1 MNIRKQLDG
10 LIKKEDIDSK
20 DIQWAL
26 AMLEVLRDYG
36 IRRVV
41 DEENK
46 IQRYTKLES
55 EDLNNVKGIIKLLEK
70 IDNKLNSK
78 PDLDDWAERNQKI
91 DTEKPED
98 EKVWGAVASKVLGG
112 NDD

>member
-1 MNIRKQLDG
+1 MNIRKQLNAI
-10 LIKKEDIDSK
+10 IKNEDIDPM

-26 AMLEVLRDYG
+26 AMLETFRDYG

-46 IQRYTKLES
+46 IQRYIKLES

-70 IDNKLNSK
+70 ISDKLG
-78 PDLDDWAERNQKI
+78 E
-91 DTEKPED
+91 
-98 EKVWGAVASKVLGG
+98 
-112 NDD
+112 

>member
-1 MNIRKQLDG
+1 MSWKNSIR
-10 LIKKEDIDSK
+10 KEDIDSK

-41 DEENK
+41 DKEKK

-55 EDLNNVKGIIKLLEK
+55 EDLGNVKIMIKLLEK
-70 IDNKLNSK
+70 ISGKLG
-78 PDLDDWAERNQKI
+78 E
-91 DTEKPED
+91 
-98 EKVWGAVASKVLGG
+98 
-112 NDD
+112 